1 MSDELTARWAE
12 RDRRREEAEWRT
24 EEARRAHRDRHVAIV
39 ERALAARLSGFGQ
52 RQVAEV
58 AVDALLDAGVVF
70 AYMGNC
76 DDSADS
82 TEEEEQQ

>member
-12 RDRRREEAEWRT
+12 RDRRREDAERRT
-24 EEARRAHRDRHVAIV
+24 GEARQAHRDRHVTIV
-39 ERALAARLSGFGQ
+39 EQALTAKLSGFGQ

-76 DDSADS
+76 DGSA
-82 TEEEEQQ
+82 EEGQQQ